1 MHPLLWLGYEIE
13 IVDRDFSR
21 LDSTVRNY
29 ALSEFLLLLYMN
41 SARIFARTCYVYRNP
56 LFCIHTMCYVYRFP
70 SILYISRRLFLFR
83 YSFCGVLTNF

>member
-29 ALSEFLLLLYMN
+29 ALSEFLLLLYIN
-41 SARIFARTCYVYRNP
+41 RTY
-56 LFCIHTMCYVYRFP
+56 
-70 SILYISRRLFLFR
+70 FR
-83 YSFCGVLTNF
+83 AYLLRV

>member
-29 ALSEFLLLLYMN
+29 ALSEFLLLLCIN
-41 SARIFARTCYVYRNP
+41 RTY
-56 LFCIHTMCYVYRFP
+56 
-70 SILYISRRLFLFR
+70 FR
-83 YSFCGVLTNF
+83 AYLLRV